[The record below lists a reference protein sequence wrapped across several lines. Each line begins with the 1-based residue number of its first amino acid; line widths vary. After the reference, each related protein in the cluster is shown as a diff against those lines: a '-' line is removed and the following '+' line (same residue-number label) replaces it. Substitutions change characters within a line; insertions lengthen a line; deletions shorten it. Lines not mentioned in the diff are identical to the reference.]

1 MDVYFTMTNYH
12 ILSCLLHKM
21 FFNNRPSVLYVSSYL
36 LKNQKNIIK
45 KLEKIK
51 LFDEVKE
58 YSEIEVEN
66 TEKVMPD
73 DELNKEIDRVVNE
86 VNLKIGDVLRSAK
99 NIYMCSDFYSIG
111 FFLIRN
117 NIKYNYFEDGCGV
130 LSKKELPLKII
141 EKGNPNR
148 ARITKLLNTFGE
160 NECVINR
167 FGSLKDQVDGY
178 SNEKDIDFCIKD
190 ILKKLD
196 KENLNKVL
204 TIFEA
209 KNIKITSSKTNL
221 LLTMHYNEIMSIENQ
236 IKIYSSLI
244 DYFTKDNEEL
254 IIKPHPADTI
264 KNYEEIFPNATV
276 LYRYMPAE
284 LFPFCFNKNF
294 NKGITCWSTAIYSLK
309 DLIDNII
316 CFDMEIDN
324 TYKDFDKYYT
334 IVMFLKKIKTNTKQ
348 NIKLL
353 NINELQI
360 EQLFKYY
367 FNDYEKYYEIEKIHS
382 LNEASKKDII
392 ITNTLKEKT
401 SKLVIEIDSQ
411 FKSNLSIELIK
422 TTFDN
427 YKSKE
432 YIGLY
437 NFEKLSFTLSKEL
450 KYSKYKFSC
459 SLIDKNKYVNSLIEF
474 TKMKEN
480 NEIILRKEN
489 ENQLIE
495 KNKKIW
501 ELEQHIKYQDKIIKE
516 VNHEVSELKTFI
528 EKEEKQKNEMNIN
541 QNNTNKKN
549 KLYGY
554 LKKIKRIIKK

>member
-1 MDVYFTMTNYH
+1 MDVYFAMTNYH

-36 LKNQKNIIK
+36 LKNQENIIK
-45 KLEKIK
+45 NIEKIEI
-51 LFDEVKE
+51 FDEVKE
-58 YSEIEVEN
+58 YSEIEINN
-66 TEKVMPD
+66 TEKVMTD
-73 DELNKEIDRVVNE
+73 DELNKEIDRVSNE
-86 VNLKIGDVLRSAK
+86 VNLKIGDRLKRAK
-99 NIYMCSDFYSIG
+99 NIFMCSDFYSIG

-190 ILKKLD
+190 LLKKLD

-316 CFDMEIDN
+316 CFDIEIDN

-334 IVMFLKKIKTNTKQ
+334 IVMFLKKIKTNTRQ

-360 EQLFKYY
+360 IQLLKFH
-367 FNDYEKYYEIEKIHS
+367 FQDFEKYYEIEKINS
-382 LNEASKKDII
+382 LNEIEEKDII
-392 ITNTLKEKT
+392 ITNILSERINNK
-401 SKLVIEIDSQ
+401 VIEIDSQ
-411 FKSNLSIELIK
+411 FKSNQTIELVKISNLYE
-422 TTFDN
+422 T
-427 YKSKE
+427 KE

-437 NFEKLSFTLSKEL
+437 NFEEISFTLSKKL
-450 KYSKYKFSC
+450 NYSKYKYTC
-459 SLIDKNKYVNSLIEF
+459 NIINENKYIDSLSELI
-474 TKMKEN
+474 KMKESSD
-480 NEIILRKEN
+480 IIAKKEN
-489 ENQLIE
+489 EKKLIE
-495 KNKKIW
+495 KDKKIW
-501 ELEQHIKYQDKIIKE
+501 ELEQHIKYQDNIIKE
-516 VNHEVSELKTFI
+516 VNQEVSELKTYI
-528 EKEEKQKNEMNIN
+528 EKEEQQKNENNID
-541 QNNTNKKN
+541 KKN
-549 KLYGY
+549 KLYRY
-554 LKKIKRIIKK
+554 LKRIKRIIKK